1 MQSSANIISFAR
13 VNVPGHSCLDSA
25 CRTKLCFAAEM
36 CGTVCFSPNYKL
48 TMAGLR
54 PTIQACRT
62 LPCSI
67 KICTGAVAP
76 SCALDLHRRKP
87 QQHQQSRHLHAST
100 SRRRD
105 AQTNRTNSGSA
116 AASSKPVTGIRAQD
130 SQMRNA
136 APAMDPMTGEMIM
149 NDDIDVRNSVRCLYE

>member
-1 MQSSANIISFAR
+1 MELEISLYSVYSHCCIVA
-13 VNVPGHSCLDSA
+13 VG
-25 CRTKLCFAAEM
+25 RTICAPADPRDDFL
-36 CGTVCFSPNYKL
+36 VCFSPNYKL

-54 PTIQACRT
+54 PTTKLLQACRT
-62 LPCSI
+62 LPCST

-76 SCALDLHRRKP
+76 SRALDLHRRKP
-87 QQHQQSRHLHAST
+87 QQHHQSRHLHAST
-100 SRRRD
+100 SSLRD